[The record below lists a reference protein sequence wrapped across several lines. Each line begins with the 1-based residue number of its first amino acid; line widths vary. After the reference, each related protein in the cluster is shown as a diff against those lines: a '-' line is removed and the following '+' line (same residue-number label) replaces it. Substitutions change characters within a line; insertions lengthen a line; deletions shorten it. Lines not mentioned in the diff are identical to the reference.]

1 MEYKDVKCLAED
13 VNGLKCRFYLKKEGD
28 RPLIVIGLNP
38 STADETSPDATMR
51 KIIGFINKWND
62 RSSYNF
68 DGFIMLNLY
77 PLRETS
83 PKVLN
88 QTHQFNPTLHER
100 NMEIISDTL
109 KHHPNA
115 KILLCYGDSIESV
128 KWLKD
133 CRDDLLKLMV
143 KHESC
148 SLFSLGDLTN
158 MKNPRH
164 PSRLAYSIDMQPYL
178 NPFNCPESL

>member
-1 MEYKDVKCLAED
+1 MEYKDVKCLAEV
-13 VNGLKCRFYLKKEGD
+13 VNGFNCRFYLKKEGN

-38 STADETSPDATMR
+38 STADETNSDATMR
-51 KIIGFINKWND
+51 KIIGFINNWNE

-83 PKVLN
+83 PEVLN
-88 QTHQFNPTLHER
+88 QNHEFNPALHAR
-100 NMEIISDTL
+100 NMEVISMILDNHT
-109 KHHPNA
+109 NA
-115 KILLCYGDSIESV
+115 EILLCYGDSIESV

-133 CRDDLLKLMV
+133 CRDDILKLIAR
-143 KHESC
+143 HEGC
-148 SLFSLGDLTN
+148 SLFTLGDLTN

-164 PSRLAYSIDMQPYL
+164 PCRLAYTTDLKRYS
-178 NPFNCPESL
+178 NPFKDN

>member
-1 MEYKDVKCLAED
+1 MEYKDVECLAENL
-13 VNGLKCRFYLKKEGD
+13 NGFKCRFYLKKDGEN
-28 RPLIVIGLNP
+28 PLIVIGLNP
-38 STADETSPDATMR
+38 STADETTPDATMR
-51 KIIGFINKWND
+51 KVIGFINKWNE

-68 DGFIMLNLY
+68 DSFIMLNLY

-83 PKVLN
+83 PDVLN
-88 QTHQFNPTLHER
+88 QTHEFNAILHER

-109 KHHPNA
+109 NQHPNA

-128 KWLKD
+128 RWLKY
-133 CRDDLLKLMV
+133 CRDEILKLMV
-143 KHESC
+143 RHEGC
-148 SLFSLGDLTN
+148 SLFSLGNLTN

-178 NPFNCPESL
+178 NPFTLTEST